1 MFEFFQQ
8 KLRTNLKISR
18 MIGALE
24 KSMILNLGKFY
35 SKYSNKYVKVLS
47 CLCMFFYASLVS
59 YYSQCNTIN
68 FSVTV
73 TSDFNGSPTSCPN
86 ACDAELT
93 VAVSSSGGPF
103 GYTLTEQSTGI
114 STIQSNP
121 IFTNLCGS
129 GNYTITVTDTAQ
141 EVIPGMIKNKWGRII
156 NITSIGGQ
164 WGGVNQVHYASAKAG
179 LIGLTM
185 SLARIYSKSGI
196 TSNSIS
202 PGIIDTE
209 MTSSI
214 NQSEKETHIEHIPSG
229 RFGIPSEVAEAVSFL
244 ASNNSAYITGQTI
257 NVNGG
262 MLRT

>member
-24 KSMILNLGKFY
+24 KGMILNLGKFY

-47 CLCMFFYASLVS
+47 CLCLFFCASLGS
-59 YYSQCNTIN
+59 YYTQCNTIN

-114 STIQSNP
+114 STIQSDP

-141 EVIPGMIKNKWGRII
+141 EVIPGIFWCQ
-156 NITSIGGQ
+156 SSQ
-164 WGGVNQVHYASAKAG
+164 F
-179 LIGLTM
+179 L
-185 SLARIYSKSGI
+185 RIYPPL
-196 TSNSIS
+196 TL
-202 PGIIDTE
+202 
-209 MTSSI
+209 MVYSSFRV
-214 NQSEKETHIEHIPSG
+214 EH
-229 RFGIPSEVAEAVSFL
+229 
-244 ASNNSAYITGQTI
+244 
-257 NVNGG
+257 
-262 MLRT
+262 